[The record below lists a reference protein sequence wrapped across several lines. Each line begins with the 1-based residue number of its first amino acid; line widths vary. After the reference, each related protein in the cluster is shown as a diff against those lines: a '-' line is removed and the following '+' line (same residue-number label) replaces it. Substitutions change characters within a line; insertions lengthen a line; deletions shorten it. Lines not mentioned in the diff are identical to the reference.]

1 MEIVNWNGNL
11 VKNLVVPSHSRAL
24 RYADAVYD
32 NIKYVAGNII
42 FWEDHYFRLMANMR
56 IIRMQIPDS
65 FTMEYIEQQIK
76 RTIIAN
82 LLENQAVWVRFLV
95 VRTQGKSLSPESNAV
110 EYLIEVQPADN
121 PFYQNKNIP
130 YTIEIFK
137 DFYIQADLLSSLKTT
152 NKMQHIVGSVFCKE
166 NDYQNCILLNHHK
179 NVVSALNGNLFLVQ
193 NGVVKTPSLSQGCI
207 NGITRKKILEIL
219 RKTNEFQVEET
230 EISPFEL
237 QKSDEIF
244 ITNTKIGIQSVS
256 QYRKKQ
262 FTNTLATNL
271 VGKLNTLARMQNQ
284 SL

>member
-24 RYADAVYD
+24 RYADAVYSCL
-32 NIKYVAGNII
+32 KYVAGNII

-56 IIRMQIPDS
+56 IIRMQIPDTFS
-65 FTMEYIEQQIK
+65 MEFIEQQIK
-76 RTIIAN
+76 RTIVAN
-82 LLENQAVWVRFLV
+82 KLENKTAFVRFLV
-95 VRTQGKSLSPESNAV
+95 VRTQGTELAPDSNSV
-110 EYLIEVQPADN
+110 EYLIEVQPTDN
-121 PFYQNKNIP
+121 PFYQNQNIP

-137 DFYIQADLLSSLKTT
+137 DFYIHADLLSSLKTT

-166 NDYQNCILLNHHK
+166 NDYQNCILLNNHK
-179 NVVSALNGNLFLVQ
+179 NIVSALNGNLFLVQ
-193 NGVVKTPSLSQGCI
+193 NNIVKTPSLSQGCI

-219 RKTNEFQVEET
+219 RKMNEFEVQET

-244 ITNTKIGIQSVS
+244 ITNTQIGIQSVS

-271 VGKLNTLARMQNQ
+271 VGKLNTLARMQ
-284 SL
+284 S